1 MKKKITYLLVFLSI
15 FFVLFLFTSCAPIS
29 NEEDA
34 KELSNVIIKS
44 YMAGDT
50 SRISVKDRTIHV
62 NNSGIY
68 SSNFS
73 SSRFY
78 SIINPGFTFSSIDYD
93 NVSIDENGKTY
104 TLNGTLYFA
113 VDTTYANPIIMK
125 LICYGNIEVTKNGQI
140 EDVSFDG
147 KWEISFQSTDPDN
160 DGIYEFSMQG
170 NVEAYVND
178 IHFLDNAWSIEFSGE
193 LLILN

>member
-15 FFVLFLFTSCAPIS
+15 FFVLFLFTSCAPIL

-34 KELSNVIIKS
+34 KELSNVIMKS
-44 YMAGDT
+44 YMVGDT
-50 SRISVKDRTIHV
+50 ARISVKDRTIHV
-62 NNSGIY
+62 TNSGIDESY
-68 SSNFS
+68 FS

-78 SIINPGFTFSSIDYD
+78 SIINDGFTFSSINYD

-113 VDTTYANPIIMK
+113 VDTTLGNPIMMK

-147 KWEISFQSTDPDN
+147 KWEISFQSTDPDH

-193 LLILN
+193 LLLF